1 MRKIKKLGSL
11 MLITALALSLCA
23 CGKEEDSKKEDNKE
37 KESVVDVNEDV
48 KEDEAAKDEE
58 TGDDESLE
66 GTVDEAAADM
76 ISGDIKSCKTIKTA
90 VEVALGNEGF
100 FTLLTYGGNGVVIEL
115 TPGGKDA
122 TAVNIVGADTE
133 VTFNDF
139 SNEQLRENLTEE
151 ILTNIGTE
159 IPAIQYAAQLDGSAD
174 DLAMYYV
181 YVSDKGTVYVYL
193 APAGKTMDD
202 LLADAEG
209 DGIYVITPE
218 TAVEYE
224 EYK

>member
-1 MRKIKKLGSL
+1 MRRIKKLGSL
-11 MLITALALSLCA
+11 MLIAALAFSLCA
-23 CGKEEDSKKEDNKE
+23 CGKDEDTKKEDKTE
-37 KESVVDVNEDV
+37 KESVVDTTEESNKDDEVV
-48 KEDEAAKDEE
+48 KDDEE
-58 TGDDESLE
+58 SVDGSM
-66 GTVDEAAADM
+66 DEAAAEM
-76 ISGDIKSCKTIKTA
+76 IGTDIKTCKTIKTA

-159 IPAIQYAAQLDGSAD
+159 IPAIQYAAQLDGSSD
-174 DLAMYYV
+174 ELAMYYV

-218 TAVEYE
+218 TAAEYE
-224 EYK
+224 AYK